1 MNCDQVFDVLTQ
13 GPFPRGR
20 ADDSQVE
27 AHLAGCDECR
37 RLALALRPA
46 VTLFHETLSEDEAAC
61 LPGYWGDLLEGAPAA
76 APQRAASAGCDSARH
91 TEVFAAGV
99 DPASSNAPPSS
110 SEHAAPEEPLY
121 ADQRAALPARDA
133 AAGRPGIGVR
143 AGRKRLL
150 RRTLA
155 AVCLA
160 AAGGAAFLP
169 TTPSSENGKGPLASR
184 PPRFTAPAPRVVEG
198 DLLWAAAGVPN
209 CAATTPSEGFAFV
222 DVPADGPGAPLAA
235 AAWRPQTVAFQGP
248 RAAIRVAQPPRA
260 VIFAA
265 LSGPSAASP
274 VVHPGRP
281 RDAALLALYCCTHCH
296 KESSPA
302 LLTAAAPV
310 AAANVE
316 RAQACLLC
324 HDSEP

>member
-46 VTLFHETLSEDEAAC
+46 VTLFHETLSENEAAC
-61 LPGYWGDLLEGAPAA
+61 LPGYWGDLLEGQPAA
-76 APQRAASAGCDSARH
+76 SPRRAASAGCDSALRADL
-91 TEVFAAGV
+91 FAAGAAE
-99 DPASSNAPPSS
+99 PASSREHAS
-110 SEHAAPEEPLY
+110 SEASTHADP
-121 ADQRAALPARDA
+121 RATAEGNA
-133 AAGRPGIGVR
+133 AAGRLGIGVR
-143 AGRKRLL
+143 AGRRRLL

-169 TTPSSENGKGPLASR
+169 TTPSGENGKPQLASR
-184 PPRFTAPAPRVVEG
+184 TPRFTAPAPRVVEG
-198 DLLWAAAGVPN
+198 DLLWAAAGVPS
-209 CAATTPSEGFAFV
+209 CAATAPSEGFAFV
-222 DVPADGPGAPLAA
+222 DVPADGPGPPLAA
-235 AAWRPQTVAFQGP
+235 AAWRPQTVAFQGM
-248 RAAIRVAQPPRA
+248 RAPARLAQPPRA

-265 LSGPSAASP
+265 LAGPRSSP
-274 VVHPGRP
+274 AVHPGP
-281 RDAALLALYCCTHCH
+281 QRDAALLALYCCTHCH

-302 LLTAAAPV
+302 LHMASAP
-310 AAANVE
+310 APAANVE